1 MKTALTSF
9 VSFLLLVGFVGG
21 DVIPIGAGK
30 AAAKLKK
37 DPKIVVVDLR
47 TPKEF
52 FAGHIKGAININM
65 NDKNFAAKLGKLDR
79 KKTYLMHCRSGGRSS
94 ASLQVWKRLGFEK
107 VLHLASG
114 TLGWEKAGQQLEVPK
129 GPAKTK

>member
-1 MKTALTSF
+1 MKICATSF
-9 VSFLLLVGFVGG
+9 ISFLLLIGFAVA
-21 DVIPIGAGK
+21 DVTPIGADK

-52 FAGHIKGAININM
+52 AAGHIKGAININM
-65 NDKNFAAKLGKLDR
+65 NDKAFAAKLGKLDR

-94 ASLQVWKRLGFEK
+94 ASLPVWKRLGFEN

-114 TLGWEKAGQQLEVPK
+114 TLGWEKAGQKLEVPK
-129 GPAKTK
+129 VPAKSN

>member
-114 TLGWEKAGQQLEVPK
+114 TLGWEKGGQQLEVPK

>member
-1 MKTALTSF
+1 MKTAFTSF

>member
-1 MKTALTSF
+1 MKTAFTSF

-114 TLGWEKAGQQLEVPK
+114 TLGWEKAGQQVEVPK

>member
-1 MKTALTSF
+1 MKTAFTSF

-114 TLGWEKAGQQLEVPK
+114 TMGWEKAGQQLEVPK

>member
-1 MKTALTSF
+1 MKTVFA
-9 VSFLLLVGFVGG
+9 SFLSLLLLAGAAFA
-21 DVIPIGAGK
+21 DVTPIGADK

-37 DPKIVVVDLR
+37 DPKIVVIDLR

-52 FAGHIKGAININM
+52 AAGHIKGAININM
-65 NDKNFAAKLGKLDR
+65 QDKDFSTKLGKLDR

-94 ASLQVWKRLGFEK
+94 ASLPVWKRLGFEN

-114 TLGWEKAGQQLEVPK
+114 TLGWEKAGQKLEVPK
-129 GPAKTK
+129 VPAKK